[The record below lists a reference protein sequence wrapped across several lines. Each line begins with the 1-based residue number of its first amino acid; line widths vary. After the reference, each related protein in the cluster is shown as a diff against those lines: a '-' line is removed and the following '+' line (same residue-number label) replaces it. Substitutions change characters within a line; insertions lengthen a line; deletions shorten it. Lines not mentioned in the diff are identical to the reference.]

1 MKSLVYFFRWIIHN
15 YSTPYAIKILKNL
28 IPALK
33 PGARIVINDHCL
45 RIPGSEN
52 PWDEKVMR
60 SMDMVMMVLLN
71 AQERT
76 EKEFE
81 DLFKAA
87 DERFV
92 FKVCLPLHP
101 RCCLLPVY
109 VC

>member
-1 MKSLVYFFRWIIHN
+1 
-15 YSTPYAIKILKNL
+15 
-28 IPALK
+28 
-33 PGARIVINDHCL
+33 
-45 RIPGSEN
+45 
-52 PWDEKVMR
+52 MR

-92 FKVCLPLHP
+92 FKVCFLFHSG
-101 RCCLLPVY
+101 CCLCACAD
-109 VC
+109 VCSQGVTRADGCRMGVVEAVWQPEAINGAHE